1 MSYARIAAIRRKTV
15 NLKKY
20 LRMIKHGLKRRLDF
34 SIEGRRQR
42 IIQTPPAIEE
52 NFIVL
57 VSNPDYTGNPKAL
70 FQYMIDNGYNRKYKI
85 TWLFNQRENLI
96 EFGIPNVSSVCIK
109 NAKGERT
116 PEAQK
121 AIMSAR
127 YVIYSHNVN
136 WCKKYREGQTF
147 INLWH
152 GSAYKG
158 PHQGDKVIYF
168 DYLMVTGRK
177 FIDVF
182 RNYMKHKEGMFVD
195 LGYPRNEMLFTDRSG
210 AKAYLNKL
218 KASANADNA
227 VIWMPTFRKSRLKRL
242 NSDTELGDTGLPILY
257 DQEMLN
263 AFDNICREN
272 KVLLIIKQHF
282 LQTDY
287 VASDEDLD
295 NIKFLTDR
303 ELLGE
308 GVDLYEL
315 IGVTDAM
322 ISDYSSA
329 SIDYMLVDKPIGYTL
344 DDFDKYEEVRG
355 WAFDNTKAYMPGHH
369 MYTIDDMK
377 SFIED
382 VTAGK
387 DPHKE
392 WRAKVTDE
400 MHTYRDGFSK
410 RILDFFGI

>member
-1 MSYARIAAIRRKTV
+1 MKKF
-15 NLKKY
+15 LKRVK
-20 LRMIKHGLKRRLDF
+20 RGLKRRLDF
-34 SIEGRRQR
+34 STEGRRQR
-42 IIQTPPAIEE
+42 VIKDPPAIKEDS
-52 NFIVL
+52 IVL

-70 FQYMIDNGYNRKYKI
+70 FRYMIDQGYNERYKI
-85 TWLFNQRENLI
+85 TWLFNKREDLI
-96 EFGIPNVSSVCIK
+96 DFDLPNVSSVCTK
-109 NAKGERT
+109 NTKGKRT

-121 AIMSAR
+121 AIMSAK

-147 INLWH
+147 IDLWH

-168 DYLMVTGRK
+168 DYFMVTGKK

-182 RNYMKHKEGMFVD
+182 RNYLKHKDGEIID

-210 AKAYLNKL
+210 ASAYLDKL
-218 KASANADNA
+218 KAEADSDKA
-227 VIWMPTFRKSRLKRL
+227 VIWMPTFRKSKLKRL
-242 NSDTELGDTGLPILY
+242 ESDTELGETGLPVLY
-257 DQEMLN
+257 DQQMLRE
-263 AFDNICREN
+263 FDKTCRDN
-272 KVLLIIKQHF
+272 KVLLIIKQHH
-282 LQTDY
+282 LQADY
-287 VASDEDLD
+287 AASDEGLE
-295 NIKFLTDR
+295 NIKFLTDH
-303 ELLGE
+303 ELLAE

-315 IGVTDAM
+315 IGATDAM

-329 SIDYMLVDKPIGYTL
+329 SIDYMLIDKPIGYTL

-355 WAFDNTKAYMPGHH
+355 WAFDNIKDYMPGHH
-369 MYTIDDMK
+369 MYNIDDMK
-377 SFIED
+377 GFIED
-382 VTAGK
+382 VAAGK

-410 RILDFFGI
+410 RILDYFGI